1 MEHSNR
7 TDKRQRDKMS
17 TCIINFATD
26 FTDCPG
32 GRARI
37 NGDYSGEEFRVDV
50 LKPALERADRVVLN
64 LEGVF
69 SFPASFV
76 DEAFGVLVAEL
87 GLDLVKRKLM
97 IRCEDNPIAKK
108 AILEAMEG
116 HAA

>member
-1 MEHSNR
+1 
-7 TDKRQRDKMS
+7 MS
-17 TCIINFATD
+17 TRIINFATE

-50 LKPALERADRVVLN
+50 LTPALEQADRVVLN
-64 LEGVF
+64 LNGVF

-76 DEAFGVLVAEL
+76 DEAFGILVAEL
-87 GLDLVKRKLM
+87 GLAAVQRKLM
-97 IRCEDNPIAKK
+97 IQCDDNPIAKK